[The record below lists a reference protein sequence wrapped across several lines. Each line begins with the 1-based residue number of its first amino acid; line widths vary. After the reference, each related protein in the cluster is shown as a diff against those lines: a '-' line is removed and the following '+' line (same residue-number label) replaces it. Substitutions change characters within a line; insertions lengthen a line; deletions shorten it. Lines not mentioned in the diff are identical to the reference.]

1 MGKSG
6 WINDRV
12 FADTNYWIALINA
25 RDQLHNKA
33 IAISERLSAVEIV
46 TSEMVLVEVLN
57 GFSNAG
63 WLLRDLAAS
72 SIQALR
78 LNPRIRIIPQTD
90 AQFRSALERYKQAR
104 DKSSSLT
111 DCASFQ
117 IMDQER
123 MIAAITHDQHF
134 IQAGYEALLR

>member
-1 MGKSG
+1 MTA
-6 WINDRV
+6 V

-25 RDQLHNKA
+25 RDQLHSKA
-33 IAISERLSAVEIV
+33 IAISREFSVVDIV

-63 WLLRDLAAS
+63 SALRDLAAL

-78 LNPRIRIIPQTD
+78 INPRIRVIPQTTQ
-90 AQFRSALERYKQAR
+90 QFRSALEQYQRTT
-104 DKSSSLT
+104 DKSWSLT

-117 IMDQER
+117 IMHEEQ
-123 MIAAITHDQHF
+123 IKAALTHDRHF
-134 IQAGYEALLR
+134 TQAGYEALLR

>member
-1 MGKSG
+1 MTA
-6 WINDRV
+6 V

-25 RDQLHNKA
+25 RDQLHSKA
-33 IAISERLSAVEIV
+33 IAISEQLSAVDIV

-63 WLLRDLAAS
+63 SVLRDLAAL

-78 LNPRIRIIPQTD
+78 LNPQIRVIPQTTQ
-90 AQFRSALERYKQAR
+90 QFGSALERYQR
-104 DKSSSLT
+104 TTDKSWSLT

-117 IMDQER
+117 IMHKEQ
-123 MIAAITHDQHF
+123 IKAAITHDRHF
-134 IQAGYEALLR
+134 TQAGYEALLR